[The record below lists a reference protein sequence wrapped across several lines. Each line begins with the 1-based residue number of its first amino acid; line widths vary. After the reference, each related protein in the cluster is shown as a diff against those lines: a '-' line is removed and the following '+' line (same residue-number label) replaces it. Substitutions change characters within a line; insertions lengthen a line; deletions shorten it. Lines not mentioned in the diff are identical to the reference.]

1 MQSISNLN
9 CQMGMNVWMNITCL
23 GETSPCGT
31 AQELGGGGGGAGG
44 RCSLSACLGLALG
57 PRAFLFCRGVKT
69 LCKQIE

>member
-31 AQELGGGGGGAGG
+31 AQELGGGRVGVGGAAPYLPAWDWLWVPEHFF
-44 RCSLSACLGLALG
+44 SVEA
-57 PRAFLFCRGVKT
+57 
-69 LCKQIE
+69 

>member
-31 AQELGGGGGGAGG
+31 AQELGGGGWGWGALLPICLLGTG
-44 RCSLSACLGLALG
+44 SGSQSISFLSRRKNSLQ
-57 PRAFLFCRGVKT
+57 T
-69 LCKQIE
+69 D